1 MIGRQCVCL
10 LVVISAACHSSPS
23 TPPAPALREV
33 TLPDL
38 SRMDAP
44 SQQQVRERFEA
55 MRQTIARPGATD
67 TERGQAYGGVGMVL
81 QAGEYFDAAAPA
93 YLNAQQLM
101 PREPRWPY
109 LLAHVHKGKGDVAG
123 SIAAFRRVLE
133 IVPDDVP
140 TLIWLGRMY
149 LDQGQADQAEP
160 LFARARELAPRE
172 PAVLAGL
179 GQSALARRDYGRAV
193 SALEEALSIDASLA
207 SIHSPLAMAY
217 RGLGDTAKAEAQ
229 LKQWRDTEVRV
240 PDPFRE
246 ELDLALQTGL
256 SFELRGVRALEQR
269 DFKAAAEFFKQGVD
283 ITPGTTT
290 LGRSLRHKMGTALY
304 LNGNIPGAV
313 KWFEETIRLAPENG
327 LDETAGKAHYSLGV
341 LMASGGRG
349 ADAIRHL
356 SEAVRFSPHYVEAYT
371 ALGDAMRRAGRV
383 EGSMEPYREA
393 LRVSPKAADARFGY
407 GMALVRLGKYREA
420 RDWFADA
427 ARQHPDRPDF
437 QHALARLLAAAPDDR
452 IRDGRQAQTI
462 VERLLATQQT
472 LDLGETLG
480 MALAEQGQFADA
492 VAIQRGVLDAARQ
505 AGFTKEAARMAANLR
520 RYEQRQPCREPWAKD
535 DVVHSPGPPV
545 DPGLLAPVGSRVQ
558 GVQGV
563 QKVQ

>member
-1 MIGRQCVCL
+1 MIRRQCVCL
-10 LVVISAACHSSPS
+10 LVVIGAACHSSR
-23 TPPAPALREV
+23 TPPPVPALLEV

-55 MRQTIARPGATD
+55 MRQTIARPDATD
-67 TERGQAYGGVGMVL
+67 TERGQAYGAVGMVL
-81 QAGEYFDAAAPA
+81 QAGEYFDAATPA
-93 YLNAQQLM
+93 YLNAQRLM

-109 LLAHVHKGKGDVAG
+109 FLAHLHKSKGDIAA

-133 IVPDDVP
+133 IVPDDVT

-160 LFARARELAPRE
+160 LFVRARELAPRE

-217 RGLGDTAKAEAQ
+217 RGLGDTAKAEAH

-290 LGRSLRHKMGTALY
+290 LGRSLRHKMGTARY
-304 LNGNIPGAV
+304 LNGDIPGAV

-356 SEAVRFSPHYVEAYT
+356 SEAVRFSPNYVEAYI
-371 ALGDAMRRAGRV
+371 ALGDALRRAGRV

-407 GMALVRLGKYREA
+407 GMALVRLGRYREA

-437 QHALARLLAAAPDDR
+437 QHALARLLAAAPDDLV
-452 IRDGRQAQTI
+452 RDGRQAQTI
-462 VERLLATQQT
+462 VEGLLKTMQT
-472 LDLGETLG
+472 LDVGETLA

-492 VAIQRGVLDAARQ
+492 VSVQRDVLNAAREG
-505 AGFTKEAARMAANLR
+505 GFAREATRMAANLR
-520 RYEQRQPCREPWAKD
+520 RYERRQPCREPWSKD

-545 DPGLLAPVGSRVQ
+545 DRGLLGP
-558 GVQGV
+558 
-563 QKVQ
+563 

>member
-1 MIGRQCVCL
+1 MIRRQCVCL
-10 LVVISAACHSSPS
+10 LVVIGVACHSSRS
-23 TPPAPALREV
+23 TPPVPALLEV

-55 MRQTIARPGATD
+55 MRQTIARPNATD
-67 TERGQAYGGVGMVL
+67 TERGQAYGAVGMVL

-93 YLNAQQLM
+93 YLNAQRLM

-109 LLAHVHKGKGDVAG
+109 FLAHLHKSKGDIAA

-133 IVPDDVP
+133 IVPDDVT

-149 LDQGQADQAEP
+149 LDQGEADQAEP
-160 LFARARELAPRE
+160 LFVRARELAPRE

-217 RGLGDTAKAEAQ
+217 RGLGDTAKAEAH
-229 LKQWRDTEVRV
+229 LKQWRDTEVRL

-290 LGRSLRHKMGTALY
+290 LGRSLRHKMGTARY
-304 LNGNIPGAV
+304 LNGDIPGAV

-356 SEAVRFSPHYVEAYT
+356 SEAVRFSPNYVEAYI
-371 ALGDAMRRAGRV
+371 ALGDALRRAGRV

-407 GMALVRLGKYREA
+407 GMALVRLGRYREA

-437 QHALARLLAAAPDDR
+437 QHALARLLAAAPDDLV
-452 IRDGRQAQTI
+452 RDGRQAQTI
-462 VERLLATQQT
+462 VEGLLKTMQT
-472 LDLGETLG
+472 LDVGETLA

-492 VAIQRGVLDAARQ
+492 VSVQRDVLNAARDG
-505 AGFTKEAARMAANLR
+505 GFAREATRMAANLR
-520 RYEQRQPCREPWAKD
+520 RYERRQPCREPWSKD

-545 DPGLLAPVGSRVQ
+545 DRGLLEP
-558 GVQGV
+558 
-563 QKVQ
+563 